1 MAERALATAFVNI
14 VPGTVDLERYLK
26 GQLAND
32 VGGAGVVAGDK
43 MAKGTAQG
51 FGSKIK
57 GYFAPVAASF
67 AASFAAFG
75 VVNFFKDSTAAASN
89 FAESANAVNVAYGK
103 AAPQIAA
110 LGEDAAT
117 RLGLSARAFN
127 EIATRFSGFADTI
140 AGSSGDVA
148 SVIDDLSTRGA
159 DFASVFNINVND
171 ALTLF
176 QSGLAGE
183 TEPLRRYGI
192 DLSAAAV
199 ENFALANGIAEAG
212 KELTEQQKVQARY
225 ALLMEET
232 AKVQGDF
239 ANTSDGMANQ
249 QRIFA
254 AQLEETQRK
263 LGEAMLPAMTA
274 LATFANDALIPA
286 MNGFIDAIVAIGTWI
301 AENIPTVATFIGVLG
316 GLLIFFNKATIA
328 VKLYTAAQAILNAVM
343 ATNPL
348 TLLAIAI
355 AAVVA
360 GIVYL
365 ATQTT
370 FFQDLWKNMTKAVG
384 DAWRAVTDF
393 FTDSFNNVTRF
404 FSDAVRN
411 ISQFFKDGWDRIA
424 KFFRGALDTIV
435 QLFLN
440 WTVLGWIIKNWGSI
454 VSFFQTAW
462 DRIIGFFRD
471 ALNGIAT
478 AVSTGIGRVITFFR
492 ELPGRILNA
501 LSGIGRSL
509 YNLGRDMIQG
519 LLDGAGSLLRNIGN
533 FFLDQLPGWIV
544 EPFKKA
550 LGIASPSKVFK
561 EFGKN
566 IIDGLLGGIREE
578 LTPIQQ
584 TMKDVRD
591 KVVELF
597 QDKKISRAARRDVDE
612 LIRVYEDMLTG
623 TQKTLDEVNSLL
635 EDAQEDL
642 EARIRERADFIDQIA
657 RQYGSA
663 GLNLN
668 PDLAEGEK
676 SVVQQLQ
683 ERIARTRELTSLT
696 KQLQALGLDKNLIRQ
711 IVESQAVDFARSIIA
726 GGQAAVKEL
735 NVLAEQANKEAK
747 ELAKQV
753 GDILFEEG
761 IEFAKAVVKGLK
773 DEQQA
778 LEDLL
783 KSIAKAFAQELQAI
797 LRAGSVNTGSGG
809 GGGNGSGGGNGGN
822 GGGGGQGGP
831 NNQQLQK
838 SVQQS
843 VGNVNKFIDSLTDS
857 QKKAINS
864 QSRSVAAIADAVTGN
879 RVVNTAGTGKRV
891 ALASGGYVTGP
902 TNALIGEAGPEVVYP
917 LKDFERVMGLN
928 ERSSAKVVNYY
939 AAPNQSLDSE
949 QALFQAM
956 KRAKVISGW

>member
-26 GQLAND
+26 GQLQND
-32 VGGAGVVAGDK
+32 VGGAGVAAGDK
-43 MAKGTAQG
+43 LAKGTAQG

-57 GYFAPVAASF
+57 GYFAPIAASF

-103 AAPQIAA
+103 AAPQIAK

-117 RLGLSARAFN
+117 RLGLSSRAFN

-148 SVIDDLSTRGA
+148 QVIDDLSTRGA
-159 DFASVFNINVND
+159 DFASVFNIDVND

-199 ENFALANGIAEAG
+199 ENFALAKGIAEKG
-212 KELTEQQKVQARY
+212 KKLTEDQKVQARY
-225 ALLMEET
+225 LLLMEET
-232 AKVQGDF
+232 SKVQGDF

-254 AQLEETQRK
+254 AQLEETQKK
-263 LGEAMLPAMTA
+263 LGNALLPAMTV
-274 LATFANDALIPA
+274 LATFANDVLIPA
-286 MNGFIDAIVAIGTWI
+286 MNTFIEILVGVGTWI
-301 AENIPTVATFIGVLG
+301 SENIATVATFVGVLG
-316 GLLIFFNKATIA
+316 GLLIFFNRATIA
-328 VKLYTAAQAILNAVM
+328 VKIYTAVQAILNAVM
-343 ATNPL
+343 AANPM

-365 ATQTT
+365 ATKTT
-370 FFQDLWKNMTKAVG
+370 FFQDAWKAMTKFVS
-384 DAWRAVTDF
+384 DAW
-393 FTDSFNNVTRF
+393 NNVTKFLSDSWNNITSF
-404 FSDAVRN
+404 FSDAVKN
-411 ISQFFKDGWDRIA
+411 IQNFFKTGWDNIV

-440 WTVLGWIIKNWGSI
+440 WTVLGWIIKNWNNI
-454 VSFFQTAW
+454 VEFFQTAW
-462 DRIIGFFRD
+462 QRITGFFRD
-471 ALNGIAT
+471 ALDGIVRT
-478 AVSTGIGRVITFFR
+478 VSTGISNVINFFR
-492 ELPGRILNA
+492 DLPGKILNA
-501 LSGIGRSL
+501 IGNLGKSL
-509 YNLGRDMIQG
+509 YSLGQDMIQG
-519 LLDGAGSLLRNIGN
+519 LLDGAGSLLKDVGS
-533 FFLDQLPGWIV
+533 FFLNMLPSWIRD
-544 EPFKKA
+544 PFKKA

-591 KVVELF
+591 KVVGLF
-597 QDKKISRAARRDVDE
+597 EDKKISKAARRDVDE
-612 LIRVYEDMLTG
+612 LINVYEDMLTG
-623 TQKTLDEVNSLL
+623 TQKLLDNVNAKLEAAQQDL
-635 EDAQEDL
+635 ED
-642 EARIRERADFIDQIA
+642 RIRERQDFIDQIA

-663 GLNLN
+663 GLNLSPN
-668 PDLAEGEK
+668 LAEGEK
-676 SVVQQLQ
+676 SVADQLR
-683 ERIARTRELTSLT
+683 ERIARTKELTGLT

-711 IVESQAVDFARSIIA
+711 IVEAQAVDFAKSIVA
-726 GGQAAVKEL
+726 GGKAAVDEL
-735 NVLAEQANKEAK
+735 NVLASEADRAAK
-747 ELAKQV
+747 ELATGV
-753 GDILFEEG
+753 GDILFAQG
-761 IEFAKAVVKGLK
+761 IEFAKSVVAGLK
-773 DEQQA
+773 DRQQE
-778 LEDLL
+778 LESLM
-783 KSIAKAFAQELQAI
+783 KQIAKAFAAELQAI
-797 LRAGSVNTGSGG
+797 LKAGMIDAKSGASGSGSGG
-809 GGGNGSGGGNGGN
+809 GSGPGGN
-822 GGGGGQGGP
+822 GGGGSGGTSTKKLE
-831 NNQQLQK
+831 NV
-838 SVQQS
+838 VQQS
-843 VGNVNKFIDSLTDS
+843 IGNVSSYIDSLTKA
-857 QKKAINS
+857 QKNAINS
-864 QSRSVAAIADAVTGN
+864 QSKSVAAIADAVKGT
-879 RVVNTAGTGKRV
+879 RVVATAGTGKRV
-891 ALASGGYVTGP
+891 AMASGGFVNRP

-917 LKDFERVMGLN
+917 LKDFERAMGITGGGT
-928 ERSSAKVVNYY
+928 KTIHYY

>member
-32 VGGAGVVAGDK
+32 VGGAGVVAGDR

-75 VVNFFKDSTAAASN
+75 VVNFFKDSAAAASN
-89 FAESANAVNVAYGK
+89 FAESANAINVAYGK

-127 EIATRFSGFADTI
+127 EIATRFSGFAGTI
-140 AGSSGDVA
+140 AGPSGDVA
-148 SVIDDLSTRGA
+148 NVIDDLATRGA
-159 DFASVFNINVND
+159 DFASVFNLDVNE
-171 ALTLF
+171 ALGLF

-183 TEPLRRYGI
+183 TEPLRRFGI
-192 DLSAAAV
+192 DLSAASV
-199 ENFALANGIAEAG
+199 QSFAYANGIAKSGE
-212 KELTEQQKVQARY
+212 ELTEAQKVQARY
-225 ALLMEET
+225 AFLMEQT
-232 AKVQGDF
+232 SKTQGDF
-239 ANTSDGMANQ
+239 ANTSDSLANQ

-254 AQLEETQRK
+254 AQMEETQRK
-263 LGEAMLPAMTA
+263 LGTALLPAMQA
-274 LATFANDALIPA
+274 LAAFANDVLIPA
-286 MNGFIDAIVAIGTWI
+286 INGFIDTLTSIGSWI
-301 AENIPTVATFIGVLG
+301 ADHLPTVLTFVSVLG
-316 GLLIFFNKATIA
+316 GLAIAFNAVTIA
-328 VKLYTAAQAILNAVM
+328 TRIYAAAQAILNAVM
-343 ATNPL
+343 AVNPL
-348 TLLAIAI
+348 ALLAIAI

-365 ATQTT
+365 ATETT

-384 DAWRAVTDF
+384 DAWKAVTDF
-393 FTDSFNNVTRF
+393 FTTSFENVTKF
-404 FSDAVRN
+404 FHDAVKNIQNFFRN
-411 ISQFFKDGWDRIA
+411 AWDNIV
-424 KFFRGALDTIV
+424 KFFRAALDLIV

-440 WTVLGWIIKNWGSI
+440 WTVLGWIIKNWGNI

-462 DRIIGFFRD
+462 DRITGFFRD
-471 ALNGIAT
+471 ALNAIAT
-478 AVSTGIGRVITFFR
+478 AVSSGIGRVITFFR
-492 ELPGRILNA
+492 ELPGKILNA
-501 LSGIGRSL
+501 ISGIGKSL

-584 TMKDVRD
+584 TMRDVRD

-623 TQKTLDEVNSLL
+623 TQKTLDEVNALL
-635 EDAQEDL
+635 EDAQDDL
-642 EARIRERADFIDQIA
+642 EARIRERADFIDKISQ
-657 RQYGSA
+657 QYGSA

-676 SVVQQLQ
+676 SVVAQLQ
-683 ERIARTRELTSLT
+683 ERIARTRELTGLT

-735 NVLAEQANKEAK
+735 NVLAEQADKEAK

-753 GDILFEEG
+753 GDILFNEG

-773 DEQQA
+773 DEQKT

-783 KSIAKAFAQELQAI
+783 KAIAKAFAQELQAI
-797 LRAGSVNTGSGG
+797 LRAGAIDGKSDGSG
-809 GGGNGSGGGNGGN
+809 NGQPDGKGDPNNRSD
-822 GGGGGQGGP
+822 GP
-831 NNQQLQK
+831 NNKQLTQI
-838 SVQQS
+838 VQGS
-843 VGNVNKFIDSLTDS
+843 IGNVNKFIDGLTKA
-857 QKKAINS
+857 QKDAINS
-864 QSRSVAAIADAVTGN
+864 QSRSVAAIADAVKGN
-879 RVVNTAGTGKRV
+879 RVANTAGVGKRV
-891 ALASGGYVTGP
+891 ALASGGFVTGP